1 MSNNPTKL
9 IFHVRRDLSRLSDPT
24 SWFQQIKK
32 MYYSQMINIQDQV
45 SLETPRNEDP
55 IASPGNLFNCL
66 ITLAVNFPLSQAKIS
81 PLN

>member
-1 MSNNPTKL
+1 MSNDPTKL
-9 IFHVRRDLSRLSDPT
+9 IIRVRRDLSRLSDQT
-24 SWFQQIKK
+24 SWFQQIRKICF
-32 MYYSQMINIQDQV
+32 SQMINIQDQL
-45 SLETPRNEDP
+45 SLETSRNEDP

>member
-1 MSNNPTKL
+1 MSEGTSAGFL
-9 IFHVRRDLSRLSDPT
+9 IQHLDSSK
-24 SWFQQIKK
+24 IKK

-45 SLETPRNEDP
+45 SLETSRNEDP